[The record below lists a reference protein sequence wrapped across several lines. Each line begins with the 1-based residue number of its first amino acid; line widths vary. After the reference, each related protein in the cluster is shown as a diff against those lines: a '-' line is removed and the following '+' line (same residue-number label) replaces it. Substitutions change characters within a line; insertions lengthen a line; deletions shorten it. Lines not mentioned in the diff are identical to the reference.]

1 MTMTEN
7 WSRRVLLKNAAGFPM
22 ATLGLKPVT
31 DRWRSFGEESRPNA
45 KQGGEK
51 EAGMVSDAFPSHPP
65 ELVREVVT
73 VAHFDLKRVKELV
86 EERPSVARAA
96 WDWGFGDWEDAL
108 GAASHMGNRPM
119 AEYLISKGAR
129 PSIFSAAML
138 GQLEI
143 VKGFVAAR
151 PGTEAIRG
159 PHSISLLAHA
169 RVGGEAASPVFD
181 FLQSLPNS
189 DSEAPVALSEEET
202 KTLLGTYVF
211 GSGPSEQIVV
221 DANLKM
227 YAGSKM
233 YTYSPQLNWTR
244 KETMARP
251 LFHLGDH
258 AFCPA
263 GAPSAR
269 IRFTQENNGV
279 LMTVTDADFML
290 TARRQV

>member
-1 MTMTEN
+1 MTEN
-7 WSRRVLLKNAAGFPM
+7 WSRRGLLKIAAGFPM

-31 DRWRSFGEESRPNA
+31 DRWKSFGEDSRPNE

-86 EERPSVARAA
+86 EEQPSLARAA

-129 PSIFSAAML
+129 PTIFSAAML

-169 RVGGEAASPVFD
+169 RVGGEAASPVFE
-181 FLQSLPNS
+181 FLQSLPDS
-189 DSEAPVALSEEET
+189 DSEAPAALPENET
-202 KTLLGTYVF
+202 STLAGTYVF
-211 GSGPSEQIVV
+211 GVGISQQVVV
-221 DANLKM
+221 DTDLRM

-233 YTYSPQLNWTR
+233 YTHAPQLNWTR
-244 KETMARP
+244 KGTMPRP
-251 LFHLGDH
+251 LFHLGGH
-258 AFCPA
+258 EFYPA
-263 GAPSAR
+263 GAPAAR
-269 IRFTQENNGV
+269 IRFSQDANGM
-279 LMTVTDADFML
+279 LMTVTDGAL
-290 TARRQV
+290 AVTARRKA